1 MDTRRFYIGFN
12 LVRGIGAVRLR
23 SLIDFFGRI
32 DIAWQAPVDALMA
45 AGLPASVVEN
55 MLIVRQENRLDE
67 ILEQA
72 QRDGIQVIT
81 WEDEAYPQRLQAID
95 QSPPVIYVKGAIAL
109 EDDWA
114 VAIVG
119 TRRMTAYGRQVTEEL
134 ASFLAGNHITVI
146 SGLARGVDAAA
157 HQAVIKAGGRT
168 MAVLGC
174 GVDVVYPPEHKKM
187 AEDLV
192 ANGALISDYPPGTAP
207 ESGNFPPRNRI
218 ISGLARVVVV
228 VEAGI
233 ESGALITARYAVEQ
247 GREVFAVPGSIY
259 APMSK
264 GTNRLIFDGAAP
276 LLHMEDVLQSLDI
289 EKIQA
294 YKQAR
299 LFLPADEM
307 EKKILAELGDE
318 PVHIDEI
325 RAGADIS
332 AAEAISKLTML
343 ELTGHVKN
351 VGGMNYVLLR
361 ETSADYQV

>member
-1 MDTRRFYIGFN
+1 MDTRCFYIGFN
-12 LVRGIGAVRLR
+12 LVRGIGAVRLK
-23 SLIDFFGRI
+23 SLVDFFGRI
-32 DIAWQAPVDALMA
+32 EIAWQAPADALSA
-45 AGLPASVVEN
+45 AGLPAAVVEN
-55 MLIVRQENRLDE
+55 LLIVRRETCLEE
-67 ILEQA
+67 ILENA
-72 QRDGIQVIT
+72 LREGIQVIT
-81 WEDEAYPQRLQAID
+81 WEDDQYPQRLKAID
-95 QSPPVIYVKGAIAL
+95 QSPPVIYARGAISL
-109 EDDWA
+109 EDDWS

-119 TRRMTAYGRQVTEEL
+119 TRRVTSYGRQVTEEL
-134 ASFLAGNHITVI
+134 ASFLANNHITVI

-157 HQAVIKAGGRT
+157 HQAVIKNGGRT
-168 MAVLGC
+168 LAVLGC

-187 AEDLV
+187 ADAIVE
-192 ANGALISDYPPGTAP
+192 NGALISDYPPGTAP

-218 ISGLARVVVV
+218 ISGLARAVVV
-228 VEAGI
+228 VEAGV
-233 ESGALITARYAVEQ
+233 ESGALITARYAGEQ

-276 LLHMEDVLQSLDI
+276 LLKMEDVLQSLDI
-289 EKIQA
+289 EKVQA

-325 RAGADIS
+325 RAGANIS

-343 ELTGHVKN
+343 ELTGHVRN

-361 ETSADYQV
+361 ETSAGYQV

>member
-1 MDTRRFYIGFN
+1 MDTRCYYIGFN
-12 LVRGIGAVRLR
+12 LVRGIGAVRLK
-23 SLIDFFGRI
+23 SLVDFFGRI
-32 DIAWQAPVDALMA
+32 DIAWQAPADALAA

-55 MLIVRQENRLDE
+55 MLLVRGETRPEE
-67 ILEQA
+67 ILENA
-72 QRDGIQVIT
+72 LREGIQVLT
-81 WEDEAYPQRLQAID
+81 WEDEQYPQRLRAID
-95 QSPPVIYVKGAIAL
+95 QSPPVIYMRGEITL

-119 TRRMTAYGRQVTEEL
+119 TRRVTSYGRQVTEEL
-134 ASFLAGNHITVI
+134 ASYLANNRISVV

-168 MAVLGC
+168 LAVLGC
-174 GVDVVYPPEHKKM
+174 GVDVIYPPEHKKM
-187 AEDLV
+187 AEAV
-192 ANGALISDYPPGTAP
+192 VENGALISDYPPGTAP
-207 ESGNFPPRNRI
+207 ESSNFPPRNRI
-218 ISGLARVVVV
+218 ISGLARAVVV
-228 VEAGI
+228 VEAGV

-276 LLHMEDVLQSLDI
+276 FLKLEDVLQSLDI
-289 EKIQA
+289 EKVQA

-325 RAGADIS
+325 RAGAEIS

-343 ELTGHVKN
+343 ELTGHVRN

-361 ETSADYQV
+361 ESSAGYQV